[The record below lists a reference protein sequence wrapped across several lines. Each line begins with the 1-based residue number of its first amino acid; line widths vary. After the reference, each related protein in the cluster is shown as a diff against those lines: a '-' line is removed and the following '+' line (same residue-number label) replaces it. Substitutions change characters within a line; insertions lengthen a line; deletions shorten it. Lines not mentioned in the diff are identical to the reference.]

1 MTRVVL
7 DTNVLVASAYNAESA
22 SRRIVEA
29 CRRGELVLVVSPAIR
44 REYDRILPRAIRR
57 PGAREEIDALLE
69 QAEVVTPAETPRV
82 VPDDPEDDK
91 FISAA
96 TAGNADALI
105 TNDEHLLKAASN
117 ARVRVVQPS
126 AFHSAGFE

>member
-29 CRRGELVLVVSPAIR
+29 CRRGEIVLIVSPAIR

-57 PGAREEIDALLE
+57 PGAREEIDELLE
-69 QAEVVTPAETPRV
+69 QAEIVTPAETPRV

-91 FISAA
+91 FIAA
-96 TAGNADALI
+96 ALAADADALI
-105 TNDEHLLKAASN
+105 TNDEHLLSVAPQAQ
-117 ARVRVVQPS
+117 VRVLQPS
-126 AFHSAGFE
+126 AFLAADCD

>member
-1 MTRVVL
+1 MKRVVL

-29 CRRGELVLVVSPAIR
+29 CRSGELVLIVSPAIR

-57 PGAREEIDALLE
+57 PDAREQIDELLE
-69 QAEVVTPAETPRV
+69 RAEVVSPADTPRI

-91 FISAA
+91 FIAA
-96 TAGNADALI
+96 AAAGAADALI
-105 TNDEHLLKAASN
+105 TNDAHLLSAAPHT
-117 ARVRVVQPS
+117 RVHIIQPS
-126 AFHSAGFE
+126 VFLAGG

>member
-29 CRRGELVLVVSPAIR
+29 CRRGEITLIVSPAIR

-57 PGAREEIDALLE
+57 PGARKEIDELLE

-91 FISAA
+91 FIAA
-96 TAGNADALI
+96 ALAGNADALI
-105 TNDEHLLKAASN
+105 TNDDHLLSVAPHAQ
-117 ARVRVVQPS
+117 VRVLQPS
-126 AFHSAGFE
+126 AFLAADCD